1 MSAWIKKLLAI
12 VNSYDTDLRNIHHAV
27 HGLESVLKERTN
39 IAVDVG
45 FREASHVIVIG
56 RYRGNDY
63 IQSYTINGTDLDGLI
78 RHLREMEKFGN
89 IRRIDSPPVFKAAF
103 KRNLDWSE

>member
-12 VNSYDTDLRNIHHAV
+12 VASYDTDLRNIHHAV
-27 HGLESVLKERTN
+27 YGLESILKERTN

-63 IQSYTINGTDLDGLI
+63 IQSYTLNETDLDGLI

-89 IRRIDSPPVFKAAF
+89 IRRIDAPPMFKAAF
-103 KRNLDWSE
+103 KRDLDWSK